1 MGILSGAMAG
11 LGGGLADIGS
21 MHIKKEAELDYQR
34 EIMALREQADVRA
47 DERRQRIKRE
57 DDQYAFDK
65 KVERAPQELELDAA
79 KETRL
84 GKIKSDQR
92 LEEKSQDRVNEHGF
106 YLDNRDTIVGKE
118 RDMVRARDID
128 GEGRTLRND
137 ATREDIE
144 TKKQIRQE
152 REERSKIVEEY
163 NAAVDK
169 GDKAAT
175 DRASKKLEAHN
186 RKYGRNDTNEWFVT
200 KDENGVP
207 FEYNR
212 RTGEKFRIDSSGMST
227 RKEAESGGKPEVRY
241 KGKEAYIK
249 GPDGKTAVRA
259 PQYDDLKR

>member
-57 DDQYAFDK
+57 DDQYAFEK
-65 KVERAPQELELDAA
+65 EVERNPQKIEMEAN

-84 GKIKSDQR
+84 GKIKSEQR

-118 RDMVRARDID
+118 RDMARARDPD
-128 GEGRTLRND
+128 GEGRGLRNQLTQEQIED
-137 ATREDIE
+137 RGQLRKERED
-144 TKKQIRQE
+144 RA
-152 REERSKIVEEY
+152 KIVDEY
-163 NAAVDK
+163 NAAIDSNDK
-169 GDKAAT
+169 VAA

>member
-57 DDQYAFDK
+57 DDQYAFDQE
-65 KVERAPQELELDAA
+65 VARAPQRREMKAEDELTLGEAKRKVKTGEMVDKLGFETENIQQITANERAKADA
-79 KETRL
+79 T
-84 GKIKSDQR
+84 
-92 LEEKSQDRVNEHGF
+92 DR
-106 YLDNRDTIVGKE
+106 DK
-118 RDMVRARDID
+118 
-128 GEGRTLRND
+128 EGRTLRND
-137 ATREDIE
+137 LTREQIE
-144 TKKQIRQE
+144 DRGQARKE
-152 REERSKIVEEY
+152 RDERFKIVEEY
-163 NAAVDK
+163 NAAIDRDDK
-169 GDKAAT
+169 TAA

-186 RKYGRNDTNEWFVT
+186 RKYGKNDSNEWFVS

-212 RTGEKFRIDSSGMST
+212 RTGEKFRIDSTGMST

-241 KGKEAYIK
+241 KDGKAYIK

-259 PQYDDLKR
+259 PQYDTKK